1 MKIIISAYNVA
12 LNLEELLFLL
22 EFCNIL
28 QIDDEYSHEN
38 IVFPFGGH
46 HMSESAVQIL
56 PELWQ
61 P

>member
-12 LNLEELLFLL
+12 WNSQKLLFLQ

-28 QIDDEYSHEN
+28 QTDDEDSHDN
-38 IVFPFGGH
+38 IVFPFGRH
-46 HMSESAVQIL
+46 HMSETAVQIL